1 MKPNRPVSGRKA
13 AVAQQSLFDAIS
25 QIDTVEEARDFLND
39 LCTPAELQALTD
51 RWMVVEPLM
60 EGCSYRNIAEKT
72 GVSVTTVGRVAR
84 FLTQGNGGYKRI
96 FDRINAANRTL

>member
-1 MKPNRPVSGRKA
+1 MKPNRPMSDRQA
-13 AVAQQSLFDAIS
+13 SVARESLFDAIT
-25 QIDTVEEARDFLND
+25 QIETVDEARDFFTD

-60 EGCSYRNIAEKT
+60 EGSSYRDIAEKT

-84 FLTQGNGGYKRI
+84 FLTQGSGGYKRI
-96 FDRINAANRTL
+96 FERINTVK